1 MATVTSD
8 IRVVVDRLLGAE
20 KVPTGKAR
28 WVDEHRA
35 GDMRLLYP
43 LLMDGEVSDANLQVI
58 AYPRSTSLRF
68 RLNLLYGRAI
78 WRLDYVDD
86 EEHVNSFNR
95 PDDLVLGPFTC
106 QHYHAWADNR
116 RFATKTSLPERLE
129 NARILEANLQTFSNA
144 FRWFC
149 GQTKI
154 NISELEIPQL
164 PVSDRML

>member
-1 MATVTSD
+1 MATVTQD
-8 IRVVVDRLLGAE
+8 IRVVVDKLLRAE
-20 KVPTGKAR
+20 KIPTGKAR
-28 WVDEHRA
+28 WVDEHRD

-43 LLMDGEVSDANLQVI
+43 LLMDGELSDANLQII
-58 AYPRSTSLRF
+58 AYPRSASLKF

-78 WRLDYVDD
+78 WRLDYVEN

-106 QHYHAWADNR
+106 KHYHACADNR
-116 RFATKTSLPERLE
+116 RFATKSSLPTRLE
-129 NARILEANLQTFSNA
+129 NARILEGNLQTFENA

-154 NISELEIPQL
+154 SISELEIPQL
-164 PVSDRML
+164 PASDRLL